1 VGLKAWRYYPLDRK
15 VPYAAG
21 ILALDNSTILVA
33 GGHTGDEDKPIGDA
47 SVFTIRT
54 RSFQEVKS
62 MIKARSSFAMVL
74 LNG

>member
-1 VGLKAWRYYPLDRK
+1 MLTIHFIGK

-33 GGHTGDEDKPIGDA
+33 GGHKGKPSNPVGDA

-54 RSFQEVKS
+54 RSFKEVKS
-62 MIKARSSFAMVL
+62 MITPKCLFAMVL

>member
-1 VGLKAWRYYPLDRK
+1 

-33 GGHTGDEDKPIGDA
+33 GGHTGDEDKSISDA

-54 RSFQEVKS
+54 RSFKEVKS
-62 MIKARSSFAMVL
+62 MITPKRLFAMVL